1 MLNCIAEHDNA
12 YTSLKKKENEFL
24 QLDKEYKE
32 LRKSNLKLLSDFND
46 LTERS
51 QFLET
56 QHQKSGQSIEEYSKQ
71 IFELEQIIK
80 SKNEELNTQVNM
92 NLLIASYSRALT

>member
-1 MLNCIAEHDNA
+1 M
-12 YTSLKKKENEFL
+12 KKKENEFL
-24 QLDKEYKE
+24 QLDNEYKE

-80 SKNEELNTQVNM
+80 SKNEELNTQVNL
-92 NLLIASYSRALT
+92 NLLVVFYLQTLT